1 MSTPT
6 NNNHWRQRLRSQELS
21 EFMISVCRS
30 TVYLDPS
37 NADLQASLLQY
48 FKQLPVVSRP
58 EYLKVKHGLDIE
70 YAFAFI
76 CLVTRK
82 SRLHGLNICFN
93 IPSVWKPPHPAGR
106 HGVGTIGTLLGNEGI
121 IQLWLGQGI

>member
-1 MSTPT
+1 M
-6 NNNHWRQRLRSQELS
+6 S

-37 NADLQASLLQY
+37 QASLLQY

-58 EYLKVKHGLDIE
+58 ECLKVEHGLDIE

-76 CLVTRK
+76 CLVYHTRK
-82 SRLHGLNICFN
+82 SRLHGLNIRFN
-93 IPSVWKPPHPAGR
+93 IPSVRKPPHPAGR
-106 HGVGTIGTLLGNEGI
+106 HDVGTIGTLLGNEGI